1 MNRKNRVNGVSRRG
15 IADES
20 RVDLA
25 HFIEASEI
33 LLLEIKRAFGLFYC
47 HALKGMGIDHGGL
60 YIGVAH
66 QFLYDPNVNPV
77 FKQVGGPAFR
87 GGINCTMPKGMG

>member
-1 MNRKNRVNGVSRRG
+1 MECGAYSSGAPFCGFINLKNRVNGVSRRG
-15 IADES
+15 IADKS

-47 HALKGMGIDHGGL
+47 HA
-60 YIGVAH
+60 
-66 QFLYDPNVNPV
+66 
-77 FKQVGGPAFR
+77 
-87 GGINCTMPKGMG
+87 PKGMGVDQARAGLNSTLLLRNAQF